1 MEDNQIHIDMFNEN
15 DSQFNELRIEKLQI
29 NEKIELWIG
38 HEKD

>member
-29 NEKIELWIG
+29 NEKIELGIG